1 MGAIM
6 RWVRHEAGQ
15 TVSTAYWVFGSHA
28 NVAFQV
34 GIIGNEEL
42 EEVFWQANDMTMIL
56 GKLNFQ
62 VLGRKPTKPREERE
76 KI

>member
-1 MGAIM
+1 MNRNDRMGAIM

-56 GKLNFQ
+56 GKLNF
-62 VLGRKPTKPREERE
+62 
-76 KI
+76 